1 MPLTS
6 AVLAQLDDCFPVIA
20 GLPPPLRERI
30 AREAQLLAVPAGA
43 RLFDERSPCRGFPL
57 LLDGSVRVAKLADSG
72 REIRLYRVEPG
83 QCCILSSSCL
93 LGQADYTATG
103 TAEAAVT
110 LVALPPA
117 LFHDLLAAH
126 EGFRRLVFG
135 LLSARLADLMA
146 LVEEVAFR
154 RLDQRLARLLLAR
167 GPELRATHQALA
179 DELGSVRE
187 IVSRLLNGFAA
198 DRLVEL
204 GRERVRITDAD
215 GLRRVAGA

>member
-1 MPLTS
+1 ML
-6 AVLAQLDDCFPVIA
+6 
-20 GLPPPLRERI
+20 
-30 AREAQLLAVPAGA
+30 
-43 RLFDERSPCRGFPL
+43 FPL
-57 LLDGSVRVAKLADSG
+57 F
-72 REIRLYRVEPG
+72 
-83 QCCILSSSCL
+83 
-93 LGQADYTATG
+93 
-103 TAEAAVT
+103 
-110 LVALPPA
+110 AL
-117 LFHDLLAAH
+117 
-126 EGFRRLVFG
+126 FG

-215 GLRRVAGA
+215 GLRRVAGACRAV